1 MHASALCNNEIW
13 RDDDNDDDDND
24 DDDDDDDD
32 NDEDEVKMTV
42 VIIIH
47 VSTRSRL
54 SHSGNVLVHQ
64 SEDITLSNVEDAA
77 PLSAVLEGSDTETE
91 VD

>member
-1 MHASALCNNEIW
+1 
-13 RDDDNDDDDND
+13 
-24 DDDDDDDD
+24 
-32 NDEDEVKMTV
+32 MTV